1 MLTQQICCGII
12 IVNKYVY
19 TTPPGIRQKTNGGNK
34 MKKIGERTV
43 QVTFDFGSV
52 AYVGV
57 NLYEG
62 KTFEECLK
70 IRSESIDGYIENGKY
85 IKIK

>member
-1 MLTQQICCGII
+1 
-12 IVNKYVY
+12 
-19 TTPPGIRQKTNGGNK
+19 

-43 QVTFDFGSV
+43 QVTFTFGSV

-57 NLYEG
+57 YIYEG

-70 IRSESIDGYIENGKY
+70 IRSEAIDGYLEDGKY

>member
-1 MLTQQICCGII
+1 
-12 IVNKYVY
+12 
-19 TTPPGIRQKTNGGNK
+19 
-34 MKKIGERTV
+34 MKKIDERTV
-43 QVTFDFGSV
+43 CVTFDFGSV

-57 NLYEG
+57 DIYEG

-70 IRSESIDGYIENGKY
+70 LRSEAIDGYIEDGKY

>member
-1 MLTQQICCGII
+1 MDINITWNEEELEAIEELNEIFNLQEGEI
-12 IVNKYVY
+12 
-19 TTPPGIRQKTNGGNK
+19 
-34 MKKIGERTV
+34 MKKIGSKNV

-52 AYVGV
+52 ANVTV

-70 IRSESIDGYIENGKY
+70 MRSEAIDGYIENGKF

>member
-1 MLTQQICCGII
+1 
-12 IVNKYVY
+12 
-19 TTPPGIRQKTNGGNK
+19 
-34 MKKIGERTV
+34 MKKIGSKEV
-43 QVTFDFGSV
+43 QVIFDFGSV
-52 AYVGV
+52 ANVTV

-70 IRSESIDGYIENGKY
+70 MRSEAIEGYTENGKY

>member
-1 MLTQQICCGII
+1 
-12 IVNKYVY
+12 
-19 TTPPGIRQKTNGGNK
+19 
-34 MKKIGERTV
+34 MKKIGSKEL
-43 QVTFDFGSV
+43 QVIFDFGSV
-52 AYVGV
+52 ANVTV

-70 IRSESIDGYIENGKY
+70 MRSEAIDGYIENKKY

>member
-1 MLTQQICCGII
+1 
-12 IVNKYVY
+12 
-19 TTPPGIRQKTNGGNK
+19 

-57 NLYEG
+57 DIYEG

-70 IRSESIDGYIENGKY
+70 IRSEAIDGYIENGKY

>member
-1 MLTQQICCGII
+1 
-12 IVNKYVY
+12 
-19 TTPPGIRQKTNGGNK
+19 
-34 MKKIGERTV
+34 MKKTGEKKV
-43 QVTFDFGSV
+43 QVAFDFGSV
-52 AYVGV
+52 AYVRV

-70 IRSESIDGYIENGKY
+70 MRSEAIDGYIEDGKY

>member
-1 MLTQQICCGII
+1 
-12 IVNKYVY
+12 
-19 TTPPGIRQKTNGGNK
+19 
-34 MKKIGERTV
+34 MKKIGEEKI
-43 QVTFDFGSV
+43 QVTYDFGSV
-52 AYVGV
+52 AYVTV

-70 IRSESIDGYIENGKY
+70 MRSEAIDGYIKDKKY

>member
-1 MLTQQICCGII
+1 
-12 IVNKYVY
+12 
-19 TTPPGIRQKTNGGNK
+19 
-34 MKKIGERTV
+34 MKKTGKKKV
-43 QVTFDFGSV
+43 QVAFDFGSV
-52 AYVGV
+52 AYVRV

-70 IRSESIDGYIENGKY
+70 MRSEAIDGYIEDGKY

>member
-1 MLTQQICCGII
+1 
-12 IVNKYVY
+12 
-19 TTPPGIRQKTNGGNK
+19 
-34 MKKIGERTV
+34 MKKIGSKKV
-43 QVTFDFGSV
+43 QVTFDFGSIANV
-52 AYVGV
+52 TV

-70 IRSESIDGYIENGKY
+70 MRSEAIDGYIEDGKY

>member
-1 MLTQQICCGII
+1 
-12 IVNKYVY
+12 
-19 TTPPGIRQKTNGGNK
+19 
-34 MKKIGERTV
+34 MKKIGSKEV
-43 QVTFDFGSV
+43 QVTFDFGSI
-52 AYVGV
+52 AYVRV

-70 IRSESIDGYIENGKY
+70 MRSEAIDGYIKNGKY